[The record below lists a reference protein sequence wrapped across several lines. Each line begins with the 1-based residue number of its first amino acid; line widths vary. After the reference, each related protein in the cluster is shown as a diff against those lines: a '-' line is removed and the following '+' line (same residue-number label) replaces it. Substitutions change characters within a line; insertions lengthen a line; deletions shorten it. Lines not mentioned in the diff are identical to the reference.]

1 MERSIL
7 VISGNPSLTEMIRRA
22 IGDSDNDIQ
31 SAAIIETARGMMEK
45 SLPGIVILDL
55 PLPDRGLSNA
65 SLLPG
70 FSGTAAV
77 MVLAENME
85 DIEVAAGAG
94 LCIDDFIIKPF
105 EARELRARVEA
116 ILRRRGH
123 RREIDHLSL
132 TREMLEVVNS
142 SVNLEHSLGNIISM
156 IRKHLAC
163 ESCVIFLEDDGRLIP
178 ARFISPHEDEIDAGG
193 VLLQGGP
200 LLVQGLS
207 TDEHKGI
214 FHDEKCFMC
223 APLINLDCVI
233 GVIYIGTIREKAY
246 NSEDLA
252 LSATIAQGAVIA
264 IEKSWMCESRQHS
277 LTCRNPADIDIVEGE
292 HMFAPFSCLDRERSQ
307 EIVSRDN
314 LYALTGSLIQGFF
327 NDQLQKA
334 CEV

>member
-193 VLLQGGP
+193 VLLQGG
-200 LLVQGLS
+200 
-207 TDEHKGI
+207 
-214 FHDEKCFMC
+214 
-223 APLINLDCVI
+223 A
-233 GVIYIGTIREKAY
+233 
-246 NSEDLA
+246 
-252 LSATIAQGAVIA
+252 
-264 IEKSWMCESRQHS
+264 
-277 LTCRNPADIDIVEGE
+277 
-292 HMFAPFSCLDRERSQ
+292 
-307 EIVSRDN
+307 
-314 LYALTGSLIQGFF
+314 F
-327 NDQLQKA
+327 NR
-334 CEV
+334 